1 MFTSPTPPDFA
12 LERSV
17 PSAPG
22 QFTALNEQK
31 CPSAPKETLGSNNSV
46 LPEAP
51 NEIVVAFSGFGITLW
66 IALS

>member
-12 LERSV
+12 LERSM

-22 QFTALNEQK
+22 QFTALKEQK
-31 CPSAPKETLGSNNSV
+31 YASAPKETLGSNNSV